1 MRWGK
6 KVKEAGYKLVYEP
19 RSAVLRSHERGA
31 AYDLRRYYVDQ
42 RLLLELFGL
51 ALVPNSVS
59 LLLNVLRASAYLYR
73 RLRREEEAEGG
84 ALRFALLAVK
94 LKHALYSRVGA
105 YLGSR
110 MAGPPRQALGS
121 LPSWRGF

>member
-1 MRWGK
+1 
-6 KVKEAGYKLVYEP
+6 VYEP
-19 RSAVLRSHERGA
+19 RSAVLHSHERGA

-51 ALVPNSVS
+51 ALVPSSVS
-59 LLLNVLRASAYLYR
+59 LLLNVLRSSAYLYR

-94 LKHALYSRVGA
+94 HALYSRVGA
-105 YLGSR
+105 YLGVKNGRLAETSAWISTKLEGFLSR
-110 MAGPPRQALGS
+110 GV
-121 LPSWRGF
+121 